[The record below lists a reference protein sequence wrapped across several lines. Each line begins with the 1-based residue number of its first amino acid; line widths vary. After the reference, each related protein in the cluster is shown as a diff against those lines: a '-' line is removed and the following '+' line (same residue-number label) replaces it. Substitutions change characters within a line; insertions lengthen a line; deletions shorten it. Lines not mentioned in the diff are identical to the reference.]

1 MMDCPLA
8 THRPLCYFLWILAAE
23 KVAPA
28 AAA

>member
-1 MMDCPLA
+1 VSYRLVEIPGRQFVTGLFIP
-8 THRPLCYFLWILAAE
+8 RE